1 MNFFNR
7 AWRYVTRKLSKS
19 VLLGIT
25 FFMIGNLV
33 LIGLGISDAANNAKI
48 LTRQSMRAV
57 VNYEVDNQKF
67 WEYTD
72 SLESD
77 EERNEAYKNY
87 PKIDKEIALNI
98 SQDERV
104 KAMNYSAASPMYSDG
119 FENVPLG
126 NEDKKAENGG
136 GGAVMMEDG
145 TQFEYK
151 EPNIMIQTNIV
162 PDSIEFVEGTN
173 KIVDGRMYN
182 QDDLDNANKVAVITK
197 ELADVNGLS
206 VGDTI
211 KLSSM
216 QANQLPY
223 YENMGI
229 TEDMTKLELEIVGI
243 YTTLADVDPND
254 ERFDWMSAYESPKN
268 FILIPG
274 TTIAQFNY
282 AVSKANYDYYVSQG
296 QQDMA
301 GTEPTLDNSYYASK
315 VVYLLNDPLEV
326 DAFVEDHKVDLKE
339 YTFLNAN
346 NEQFKKLAKPLDT
359 LSFFANV
366 IVWIVALNAV
376 VIISLVTA
384 LTLKTREFEIGVLL
398 SLGVSKVKVVMQLFM
413 ELLIIAVIGFTLAVG
428 SGSLVAGQVGKMV
441 LNFQQS
447 ASEEE
452 ITSDNNVY
460 YWAGDQN
467 YFTEITQDELL
478 SNYEVS
484 ISIWLILEIYILGI
498 GVVFVSIVIPSAMI
512 MRLNPKQILLA

>member
-1 MNFFNR
+1 
-7 AWRYVTRKLSKS
+7 
-19 VLLGIT
+19 
-25 FFMIGNLV
+25 
-33 LIGLGISDAANNAKI
+33 
-48 LTRQSMRAV
+48 
-57 VNYEVDNQKF
+57 
-67 WEYTD
+67 
-72 SLESD
+72 
-77 EERNEAYKNY
+77 
-87 PKIDKEIALNI
+87 
-98 SQDERV
+98 
-104 KAMNYSAASPMYSDG
+104 
-119 FENVPLG
+119 
-126 NEDKKAENGG
+126 
-136 GGAVMMEDG
+136 
-145 TQFEYK
+145 
-151 EPNIMIQTNIV
+151 
-162 PDSIEFVEGTN
+162 
-173 KIVDGRMYN
+173 MYN